1 MPQTVNGQNTSEN
14 TTRSEQR
21 VSRPGQRQRERM
33 QRLARRQKRRRI
45 VGATIAAIVVIA
57 AGITASVWFQNYN
70 AQVAA
75 TNSAHATATANS
87 IARATATAITEN
99 CFISKSGSAIPS
111 VYASAATPTTGPAS
125 APEITG
131 TPVTLKD
138 GLKYVDMKVGT
149 GAAVKSGQTVT
160 VNYTGWLASTC
171 KKFDS
176 SFDSHTD
183 QSGQAQ
189 PPQPFPFPLG
199 QGQVIKGWD
208 EGLVGMK
215 AGGIR
220 RLYIPSALGYGSQG
234 GGSVI
239 PPNADLIFDVQLI
252 SFK

>member
-21 VSRPGQRQRERM
+21 ASRPGQRQQERM
-33 QRLARRQKRRRI
+33 QRLARRRKRQRI
-45 VGATIAAIVVIA
+45 IGGTIAAILVVA
-57 AGITASVWFQNYN
+57 LGITGTVLFQNYS

-87 IARATATAITEN
+87 IAHATATAITKD
-99 CFISKSGSAIPS
+99 CFISPNGSAVPS
-111 VYASAATPTTGPAS
+111 IYASSATPTAGPTT

-131 TPVTLKD
+131 TPVTLPG
-138 GLKYVDMKVGT
+138 GLKYVDIKTGT
-149 GAAVKSGQTVT
+149 GAAVKSGQTIT

-176 SFDSHTD
+176 SYDSHTD
-183 QSGQAQ
+183 QSGNSQ
-189 PPQPFPFPLG
+189 PPQAFSLPIG

-220 RLYIPSALGYGSQG
+220 RLYIPAALGYGAQG